1 MHNFMSLEYINFNGE
16 IIQSQT
22 PVLTVSNRGFR
33 YGDGLFESMRYM
45 KGELKFPELHL
56 DRLRKGM
63 RMLKLEGYSQIDSYF
78 LKEKTEELIR
88 KNKIG
93 TDAKVRLI
101 IYRNGD
107 GLYSP
112 VTNKLGYVLQAVKS
126 DLLRY
131 GEGRGLIIDVFNE
144 HTKPVNSLSNLKTC
158 NSMLFVLAGIFKNQ
172 HRLDEVIILNQSG
185 FLCEALTSNVF
196 VVYNKQIYTPAL
208 SEGCIGGVMR
218 QVVMRIIKENELP
231 LIEAQIS
238 PEILNEAEE
247 IFLTNASFGIRWVMG
262 YNRKRYFNEVS
273 KFLIEQLNN
282 FDKGDF

>member
-1 MHNFMSLEYINFNGE
+1 MSLEYINFNGE
-16 IIQSQT
+16 IVRAQQ
-22 PVLTVSNRGFR
+22 PMLTVSNRGFR

-45 KGELKFPELHL
+45 KGELRFPELHL

-63 RMLKLEGYSQIDSYF
+63 RMLKLEGYSQIDRYF
-78 LKEKTEELIR
+78 LKEKTEELVR

-93 TDAKVRLI
+93 ADARVRLI
-101 IYRNGD
+101 VFRGGD

-112 VTNKLGYVLQAVKS
+112 VSNKMAYVLQATKS
-126 DLLRY
+126 EQLQY
-131 GEGRGLIIDVFNE
+131 GEGRGLIIDVFND
-144 HTKPVNSLSNLKTC
+144 HTKPVNNLSELKTC
-158 NSMLFVLAGIFKNQ
+158 NSMLYVLAGIFKNQ

-196 VVYNKQIYTPAL
+196 IVYNKQIYTPAL

-218 QVVMRIIKENELP
+218 QVVMRIIKENDMP
-231 LIEAQIS
+231 LVEAQIS

-247 IFLTNASFGIRWVMG
+247 IFLTNATFGIRWVMG

-273 KFLIEQLNN
+273 KFLIEKLNS
-282 FDKGDF
+282 KK

>member
-1 MHNFMSLEYINFNGE
+1 MSLEYINFNGE

-112 VTNKLGYVLQAVKS
+112 ITNKIGYVLQAVKS

-218 QVVMRIIKENELP
+218 QVVMRIIKENDLP

>member
-1 MHNFMSLEYINFNGE
+1 MSLEYINFNGE
-16 IIQSQT
+16 IVPTQQ

-45 KGELKFPELHL
+45 KGELKFAELHL

-63 RMLKLEGYSQIDSYF
+63 RALKLEGYSQIDSYF
-78 LKEKTEELIR
+78 LREKTDELIR

-93 TDAKVRLI
+93 SDARVRLI
-101 IYRNGD
+101 VYRDGD
-107 GLYSP
+107 GLYNP
-112 VTNKLGYVLQAVKS
+112 ATNKIGYVLQVVKS
-126 DLLRY
+126 GSLEY
-131 GEGRGLIIDVFNE
+131 GEGRGLIVDVFNE

-196 VVYNKQIYTPAL
+196 VVYDKQIYTPAL

-218 QVVMRIIKENELP
+218 QVVMRLIKENEMP
-231 LIEAQIS
+231 LVEAQIS

-247 IFLTNASFGIRWVMG
+247 VFLTNATFGIRWVMG

-273 KFLIEQLNN
+273 KFLIQKLNAQ
-282 FDKGDF
+282 

>member
-1 MHNFMSLEYINFNGE
+1 MNLEYINFNGT
-16 IIQSQT
+16 IVKSDQ

-45 KGELKFPELHL
+45 KGQLKFPELHL

-63 RMLKLEGYSQIDSYF
+63 KMLKLEGYSQIDSYF
-78 LKEKTEELIR
+78 LKEKTDELVR
-88 KNKIG
+88 KNKAG

-101 IYRNGD
+101 IYRNGE

-112 VTNKLGYVLQAVKS
+112 ATNKAGYVLQVVKADQS
-126 DLLRY
+126 RY
-131 GEGRGLIIDVFNE
+131 GGDRGLIIDVFNE
-144 HTKPVNSLSNLKTC
+144 HAKPVNDLSNLKTC
-158 NSMLFVLAGIFKNQ
+158 NSMLFVLAGVFKNQ
-172 HRLDEVIILNQSG
+172 HKLDEVIILNQSG

-196 VVYNKQIYTPAL
+196 IVYNKQIYTPAL

-218 QVVMRIIKENELP
+218 QVVMRLIKENDIP

-238 PEILNEAEE
+238 PEILNEAQE

-273 KFLIEQLNN
+273 RLLTEKLNSV
-282 FDKGDF
+282 

>member
-1 MHNFMSLEYINFNGE
+1 MSLEYINFNGE
-16 IIQSQT
+16 IVPTQQ

-45 KGELKFPELHL
+45 KGELKFAELHL

-63 RMLKLEGYSQIDSYF
+63 RALKLEGYSQIDSYF
-78 LKEKTEELIR
+78 LKEKTDELVR

-93 TDAKVRLI
+93 SDARVRLI
-101 IYRNGD
+101 VYRDGD
-107 GLYSP
+107 GLYNP
-112 VTNKLGYVLQAVKS
+112 ATNKIGYVLQVVKS
-126 DLLRY
+126 GSLEY
-131 GEGRGLIIDVFNE
+131 GEGRGLIVDVFNE

-196 VVYNKQIYTPAL
+196 VVYDKQIYTPAL

-218 QVVMRIIKENELP
+218 QVVMRLIKENEMP
-231 LIEAQIS
+231 LVEAQIS

-247 IFLTNASFGIRWVMG
+247 VFLTNATFGIRWVMG

-273 KFLIEQLNN
+273 KFLIQKLNAQ
-282 FDKGDF
+282 

>member
-218 QVVMRIIKENELP
+218 QVVMRIIKENDLP

>member
-1 MHNFMSLEYINFNGE
+1 MSLEYINFNGE
-16 IIQSQT
+16 IVRAQQPI
-22 PVLTVSNRGFR
+22 LTVANRGFR

-45 KGELKFPELHL
+45 KGELKFSELHL

-63 RMLKLEGYSQIDSYF
+63 RMLKLEGYSQIDRYF

-88 KNKIG
+88 KNRVG
-93 TDAKVRLI
+93 TDARVRLI
-101 IYRNGD
+101 VFRNGD

-112 VTNKLGYVLQAVKS
+112 VTNKMGYVLQVVKS
-126 DLLRY
+126 EQLEY

-158 NSMLFVLAGIFKNQ
+158 NSILYVLAGIFKDQ

-196 VVYNKQIYTPAL
+196 IVYNKQIYTPAL

-218 QVVMRIIKENELP
+218 QVVMRIIKENDMP
-231 LIEAQIS
+231 LVEAQIS

-247 IFLTNASFGIRWVMG
+247 IFLTNATFGIRWVMG

-273 KFLIEQLNN
+273 KFLIEKLNRH
-282 FDKGDF
+282 K